1 MNAIQPM
8 NRKFWSK
15 SAQSQAALWSLS
27 VGVAVVIAISTT
39 INLSRRLPYPPG
51 MDQDWYLE
59 TGQSFAE
66 HFVFMWRTPIYSAWM
81 GTIYLLSG
89 ESVKTTFFAEKI
101 AAVALLSL
109 LVCWLGWQ
117 IFDKWTGLLMAVWVW
132 NCKYLLLETNGSHT
146 LASSL
151 FVLSL
156 LCLYLPADFART
168 PLAVL
173 LLFLSGMCRLE
184 MRVVAALV
192 VGHLLVRYFV
202 AWRCDDRAKKVMA
215 HKELLAWAVVVFIAA
230 GLYALF
236 MIRVSTLEPSI
247 PGHAFRQNFA
257 ANYVERKGV
266 SDKYPDA
273 WRQNPVIWNEVLPG
287 ATTPID
293 ALIKYPG
300 EVIGHFY
307 WNLKLLI
314 RALPANVLALYQP
327 LLMLLLFGLW
337 AWAYWVAGESGS
349 GSVFKLDA
357 QKLLPA
363 WLAAILVL
371 IPITIV
377 LRVAA
382 RYYQQL
388 IVVEMIVLLTIARAT
403 MMYLKRWWL
412 SDKVEARG
420 VEVFQ

>member
-1 MNAIQPM
+1 MS
-8 NRKFWSK
+8 RKFWLK
-15 SAQSQAALWSLS
+15 LARSQAVLWRLS
-27 VGVAVVIAISTT
+27 VIISVVIAISTA
-39 INLSRRLPYPPG
+39 INLSKKLPYPPG
-51 MDQDWYLE
+51 MDQDRYLE
-59 TGQSFAE
+59 NGQSFAE

-81 GTIYLLSG
+81 GTIYLLCG
-89 ESVKTTFFAEKI
+89 KSVETTFFAEKI

-109 LVCWLGWQ
+109 LVCWLGWK
-117 IFDKWTGLLMAVWVW
+117 IFDKWIGLLMAVWVW

-146 LASSL
+146 LAASL

-168 PLAVL
+168 ALAVL
-173 LLFLSGMCRLE
+173 MLFLSGMCRLE

-192 VGHLLVRYFV
+192 AGYLLVRYFGAWMRDDRVKKVIGRREIV
-202 AWRCDDRAKKVMA
+202 AW
-215 HKELLAWAVVVFIAA
+215 VVVTFIAV

-236 MIRVSTLEPSI
+236 MTRVSALEPSI

-257 ANYVERKGV
+257 ANYVERKGL

-293 ALIKYPG
+293 ALIKHPV

-307 WNLKLLI
+307 WNLKLFI
-314 RALPANVLALYQP
+314 RALPANVLAFYHP

-337 AWAYWVAGESGS
+337 AWAYWVAGGS
-349 GSVFKLDA
+349 GGPVLNLDP

-388 IVVEMIVLLTIARAT
+388 IVVEMIALLMIARAT
-403 MMYLKRWWL
+403 MMYLKKAWL
-412 SDKVEARG
+412 TDKVEARG